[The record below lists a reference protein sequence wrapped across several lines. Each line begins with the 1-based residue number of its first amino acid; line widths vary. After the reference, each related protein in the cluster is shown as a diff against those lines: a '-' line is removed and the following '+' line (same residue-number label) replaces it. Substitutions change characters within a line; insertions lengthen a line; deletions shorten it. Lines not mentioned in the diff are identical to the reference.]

1 MRDGK
6 AVETRGHRGLGTE
19 QGNKNP
25 KVRFKA
31 TASWGNDVG
40 FLKVEKILETM
51 ELNIS
56 WPSLPAMC
64 LTHFK

>member
-31 TASWGNDVG
+31 TASWGMMWA
-40 FLKVEKILETM
+40 F
-51 ELNIS
+51 
-56 WPSLPAMC
+56 
-64 LTHFK
+64 